1 MSHSAGRPPK
11 DLPGKEIPAPA
22 DPDNTPNPAEMP
34 PPGIAKL
41 LLAHCET
48 LATVGSCRHFGGVIG
63 PEVERISAGVAV

>member
-1 MSHSAGRPPK
+1 MLCCRHV
-11 DLPGKEIPAPA
+11 LLL
-22 DPDNTPNPAEMP
+22 N
-34 PPGIAKL
+34 GIAKL

>member
-1 MSHSAGRPPK
+1 MLMG
-11 DLPGKEIPAPA
+11 
-22 DPDNTPNPAEMP
+22 
-34 PPGIAKL
+34 GIAKL

>member
-1 MSHSAGRPPK
+1 MKVTATA
-11 DLPGKEIPAPA
+11 LPDVLLIEPARFG
-22 DPDNTPNPAEMP
+22 DNRGF
-34 PPGIAKL
+34 GIAKL

>member
-34 PPGIAKL
+34 PPAKPDNTPPPQEIP
-41 LLAHCET
+41 AQDDEDEDPFDEGNFP
-48 LATVGSCRHFGGVIG
+48 V
-63 PEVERISAGVAV
+63 